1 MRILCEVFGLFD
13 KRGASGGGTPYI
25 IRGAW
30 GLGADKGAAERRLT
44 GGRKYAPKG
53 NGKDEKEKKEPAKGK
68 RKREKG
74 ERRITNG
81 WAQICAQRERK
92 GRKGEKKACK
102 RKKKERKGR
111 KRWEGERQK
120 EKKACK
126 RRKKKKKKER
136 KKEWERHKNEKRGA
150 NDPPLTIS
158 ECKFVGCPLV
168 IRAKVNVKIALAIG
182 VFAEQ
187 SPFVN
192 SNHVALDGRVSYF
205 FLE

>member
-1 MRILCEVFGLFD
+1 M
-13 KRGASGGGTPYI
+13 
-25 IRGAW
+25 
-30 GLGADKGAAERRLT
+30 
-44 GGRKYAPKG
+44 
-53 NGKDEKEKKEPAKGK
+53 
-68 RKREKG
+68 
-74 ERRITNG
+74 
-81 WAQICAQRERK
+81 Q
-92 GRKGEKKACK
+92 
-102 RKKKERKGR
+102 KKKEKEE
-111 KRWEGERQK
+111 KRE
-120 EKKACK
+120 
-126 RRKKKKKKER
+126 

-205 FLE
+205 FLEYSIAILIMRGYRHIQSLVIGFWKRINLKVTDYSNHVIGYVEVFPLLGVDTPHPIDGIKCGATARII